1 MLRTPWVRR
10 ALFGA
15 FLAAVMSLGAF
26 AFSAVD
32 RRFVHVDVY
41 AKDRATDSLR
51 TAAQVERGNLKDSII
66 NAKLD
71 DIVFRVQQIQ
81 CGKRIVEGCR

>member
-71 DIVFRVQQIQ
+71 EALLRLQQIK
-81 CGKRIVEGCR
+81 CGDSIKEGCR

>member
-1 MLRTPWVRR
+1 MSPARKTWIRR
-10 ALFGA
+10 AIFGLLIPA
-15 FLAAVMSLGAF
+15 GWGLLTAL
-26 AFSAVD
+26 D
-32 RRFVHVDVY
+32 RRFVHADVY

-51 TAAQVERGNLKDSII
+51 TTAQIERSNLKDSII

-81 CGKRIVEGCR
+81 CGRRIVEGCR

>member
-1 MLRTPWVRR
+1 MSPTSKQWVRR
-10 ALFGA
+10 AVLT
-15 FLAAVMSLGAF
+15 LLVPLGAL
-26 AFSAVD
+26 AMSAVD
-32 RRFVHVDVY
+32 RRYVHADRY
-41 AKDRATDSLR
+41 AKDRATDSLSR
-51 TAAQVERGNLKDSII
+51 SAQVERGNLKDSII

>member
-1 MLRTPWVRR
+1 MTPMNRQRVRR
-10 ALFGA
+10 ALWA
-15 FLAAVMSLGAF
+15 SLIPIAWGLL
-26 AFSAVD
+26 SALD
-32 RRFVHVDVY
+32 RRFVHADRY
-41 AKDRATDSLR
+41 EKDRATDSLQTVR
-51 TAAQVERGNLKDSII
+51 QVERGNLKDSII

>member
-1 MLRTPWVRR
+1 M
-10 ALFGA
+10 
-15 FLAAVMSLGAF
+15 
-26 AFSAVD
+26 SAVD
-32 RRFVHVDVY
+32 RRYVHADRY
-41 AKDRATDSLR
+41 DKDRATDSLR
-51 TAAQVERGNLKDSII
+51 TAAQVDRSNLKDSII

>member
-51 TAAQVERGNLKDSII
+51 TAAQIERSNLRDSLL
-66 NAKLD
+66 NAKMDEALL
-71 DIVFRVQQIQ
+71 RLQQIQ
-81 CGKRIVEGCR
+81 CGRRIVEGCR